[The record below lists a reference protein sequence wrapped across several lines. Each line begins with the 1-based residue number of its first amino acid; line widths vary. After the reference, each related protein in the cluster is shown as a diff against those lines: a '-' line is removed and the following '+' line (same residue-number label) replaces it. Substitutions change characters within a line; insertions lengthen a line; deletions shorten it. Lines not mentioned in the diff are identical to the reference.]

1 VRKPPSFW
9 RDARPGPAAY
19 LLTPVAALYGRI
31 AGWRMNRPPLA
42 RAAAPTICVGNFVL
56 GGAGKTPTAIALAR
70 IARARG
76 LRPGFLTRGYGG
88 ATKGPLL
95 VDLATHRAADVG
107 DEALLLAAVAPTV
120 VSESRPAGAN
130 RLQEEDID
138 LVIMDDGFQNPSLAK
153 DISFVA
159 VDAAT
164 GIGNGLVFPAGPLRA
179 PLATQMQHAD
189 ALVVIGEGHRADP
202 VVRVAARAGRGVLRA
217 RLKPVRVK
225 EWRKTPILAFAG
237 IGRPDK
243 FFASL
248 TEIEAPVAKTVS
260 FPDHHTFTEADAE
273 KLLGEADAR
282 KLRLVTTEKDL
293 ARLAG
298 AEGVLGRLRDRS
310 DAFAVV
316 LEFENL
322 TAVTEMIADV
332 TRAMQGR
339 EKLGAR

>member
-1 VRKPPSFW
+1 VRPPGFW
-9 RDARPGPAAY
+9 RDERPGPAAY
-19 LLTPVAALYGRI
+19 LLMPLGLVYGQV

-42 RAAAPTICVGNFVL
+42 RAAVPTICVGNFGL

-88 ATKGPLL
+88 AQKTPLV
-95 VDLATHRAADVG
+95 VDPAFHRARQVG

-120 VSESRPAGAN
+120 VAESRPAGVI

-138 LVIMDDGFQNPSLAK
+138 LIILDDGFQNPSLAK

-159 VDAAT
+159 VDAAV
-164 GIGNGLVFPAGPLRA
+164 GIGNGMVFPAGPLRA
-179 PLATQMQHAD
+179 PLGTQMRHAD
-189 ALVVIGEGHRADP
+189 ALIVIGDGHRADS
-202 VVRVAARAGRGVLRA
+202 VIRVAARAGRSVLRA
-217 RLKPVRVK
+217 RLRPVKIK
-225 EWRKTPILAFAG
+225 EWRRAPILAFAG

-248 TEIEAPVAKTVS
+248 AEIEAPVAKKVA
-260 FPDHHTFTEADAE
+260 FADHHPFTEADAE
-273 KLLGEADAR
+273 KLLGEAEAK

-293 ARLAG
+293 ARLAR
-298 AEGVLGRLRDRS
+298 AEGALGRLRDRT
-310 DAFAVV
+310 DAFAVT

-322 TAVTEMIADV
+322 TAVTGMIADV
-332 TRAMQGR
+332 SRAMQAY
-339 EKLGAR
+339 EKTTER